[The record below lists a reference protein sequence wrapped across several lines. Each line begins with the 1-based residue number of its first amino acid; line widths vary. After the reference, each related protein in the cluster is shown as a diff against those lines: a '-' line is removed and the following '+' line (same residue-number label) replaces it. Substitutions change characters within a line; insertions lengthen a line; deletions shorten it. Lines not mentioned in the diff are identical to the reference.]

1 MRTSHIALLAPAL
14 GAAIL
19 FVASQFISSLFISSP
34 ARAEDS
40 DRALLATFCASANIK
55 GSTCTRAKS
64 YPSGRACDVK
74 LTKERYAGRFLAAGS
89 ALLVVNYESECEP
102 HATDFG
108 GVALFEQ
115 DGKATRFATR
125 FLRFLPGAQGHDCI
139 VVAKDTQQDALVC
152 TVGHMGQGIL
162 ESAVARMEFAS
173 KPGKGIAITP
183 DFLLR
188 AEDAVSAYGAN
199 VVMCNEGPKY
209 FGLSNLAAG
218 PRRNTVA
225 VDVDY
230 ADDETIRTACGEGF
244 PKSKELYYDLQAGE
258 AFVPEGSERK
268 KRFIIDLMTGKAAP
282 TE

>member
-1 MRTSHIALLAPAL
+1 MKIVQTLHIAVLSRALA
-14 GAAIL
+14 AAIL
-19 FVASQFISSLFISSP
+19 VVASHFISSP
-34 ARAEDS
+34 AHAEDG
-40 DRALLATFCASANIK
+40 DRALLATFCTGANIK

-64 YPSGRACDVK
+64 YPGGRACDVK
-74 LTKERYAGRFLAAGS
+74 LTKERYAGRFLAPDS
-89 ALLVVNYESECEP
+89 TLLVVNYESECEP

-115 DGKATRFATR
+115 NGKATRFVR
-125 FLRFLPGAQGHDCI
+125 FLAGAQGHDCI
-139 VVAKDTQQDALVC
+139 VLSKDEQQDELVC
-152 TVGHMGQGIL
+152 TVGHMGQGIV
-162 ESAVARMEFAS
+162 ESAVARMEFSS
-173 KPGKGIAITP
+173 KPGKRIEITP

-199 VVMCNEGPKY
+199 VVKCNEGPKY

-225 VDVDY
+225 VDIDY
-230 ADDETIRTACGEGF
+230 ADDEIIRTACGAGF

-268 KRFIIDLMTGKAAP
+268 TRFIIDLVTGKAAP
-282 TE
+282 AN

>member
-19 FVASQFISSLFISSP
+19 FVTSQFISSP
-34 ARAEDS
+34 AHAEDS

-64 YPSGRACDVK
+64 YPGGRACDVK
-74 LTKERYAGRFLAAGS
+74 LTKEHYAGRFLAAGS

-139 VVAKDTQQDALVC
+139 VVAKDTQQDVLVC

-173 KPGKGIAITP
+173 KPGKRIEITP

-230 ADDETIRTACGEGF
+230 ADDETIRTACSEGF
-244 PKSKELYYDLQAGE
+244 AKPKELYHDLLPGE

-268 KRFIIDLMTGKAAP
+268 KRFIIDLVTGKAVPAN
-282 TE
+282 

>member
-1 MRTSHIALLAPAL
+1 MRTTHIAFLAPAIC
-14 GAAIL
+14 AAV
-19 FVASQFISSLFISSP
+19 FSISSP
-34 ARAEDS
+34 ARADDS
-40 DRALLATFCASANIK
+40 DRVLLATFCAAGNIK
-55 GSTCTRAKS
+55 GSACTRARS
-64 YPSGRACDVK
+64 YPDGGGRVCDVK

-115 DGKATRFATR
+115 NGKASRFI
-125 FLRFLPGAQGHDCI
+125 RFLPGAQGHDCI
-139 VVAKDTQQDALVC
+139 VVPKDEQQDVLVC

-162 ESAVARMEFAS
+162 ESAVARMEFS
-173 KPGKGIAITP
+173 RESGKRIEIAP

-188 AEDAVSAYGAN
+188 AEDAVSAYGSN
-199 VVMCNEGPKY
+199 VVMCNEGPKN

-244 PKSKELYYDLQAGE
+244 PKPQELYHDLLPGE
-258 AFVPEGSERK
+258 AFVPPANEKK
-268 KRFIIDLMTGKAAP
+268 KRFTIDLVTGKAAP
-282 TE
+282 SD

>member
-1 MRTSHIALLAPAL
+1 MRTSHVAFILAVLAPAL
-14 GAAIL
+14 YTAIP
-19 FVASQFISSLFISSP
+19 FVSSP
-34 ARAEDS
+34 ARAEDG
-40 DRALLATFCASANIK
+40 DRALLATFCAGVNIK

-64 YPSGRACDVK
+64 YPGGRACDVK
-74 LTKERYAGRFLAAGS
+74 LTKERYAGRFLAAGN
-89 ALLVVNYESECEP
+89 ALLVVDYESECEP

-115 DGKATRFATR
+115 DGKATRFM
-125 FLRFLPGAQGHDCI
+125 RFLPGAQGHDCI
-139 VVAKDTQQDALVC
+139 VVPKDAQQDALVC
-152 TVGHMGQGIL
+152 TIGHMGQGIL

-173 KPGKGIAITP
+173 KSGKRIEITP

-230 ADDETIRTACGEGF
+230 ADDEIIRTACGEGF
-244 PKSKELYYDLQAGE
+244 PKPKELYHDLLPGE
-258 AFVPEGSERK
+258 AFVPEGSEK
-268 KRFIIDLMTGKAAP
+268 TKRFIIDLVTGKAAP
-282 TE
+282 AN

>member
-1 MRTSHIALLAPAL
+1 MRTSHVAFILAVLAPAL
-14 GAAIL
+14 YTAIP
-19 FVASQFISSLFISSP
+19 FISSP
-34 ARAEDS
+34 VRAEDG
-40 DRALLATFCASANIK
+40 DRALLATFCAGANIK

-64 YPSGRACDVK
+64 YPGGRACDVK
-74 LTKERYAGRFLAAGS
+74 LTKERYAGRFLAAGN
-89 ALLVVNYESECEP
+89 ALLVVDYESECEP

-115 DGKATRFATR
+115 DGKTTRFM
-125 FLRFLPGAQGHDCI
+125 RFLPGAQGHDCI
-139 VVAKDTQQDALVC
+139 VVPKDAQQDALVC

-173 KPGKGIAITP
+173 KSGKRIEITP

-230 ADDETIRTACGEGF
+230 ADDEIIRTACGEGF
-244 PKSKELYYDLQAGE
+244 PKPKELYHDLLPGE
-258 AFVPEGSERK
+258 AFVPEGSEK
-268 KRFIIDLMTGKAAP
+268 TKRFIIDLVTGKAAP
-282 TE
+282 AN

>member
-1 MRTSHIALLAPAL
+1 MRTSQFAFIPAFILAFLLPAT
-14 GAAIL
+14 
-19 FVASQFISSLFISSP
+19 LFIAIASLCIANF
-34 ARAEDS
+34 ARAEDGS

-55 GSTCTRAKS
+55 GSSCTRAKS
-64 YPSGRACDVK
+64 YPNGGGRACDVK
-74 LTKERYAGRFLAAGS
+74 LTEERYAGRFLAAGH
-89 ALLVVNYESECEP
+89 ALLAVNYESECEP

-115 DGKATRFATR
+115 DGKTTRFIR
-125 FLRFLPGAQGHDCI
+125 FVPGAQGHDCI
-139 VVAKDTQQDALVC
+139 VVPKDEQQDVLVC

-162 ESAVARMEFAS
+162 ESAVARMEFS
-173 KPGKGIAITP
+173 KKSGKRIEIAP

-188 AEDAVSAYGAN
+188 AEDAVSAYGSN

-230 ADDETIRTACGEGF
+230 ADDETIRTACGAGF
-244 PKSKELYYDLQAGE
+244 AKPKELFHDLLPGE
-258 AFVPEGSERK
+258 AFVPEGNEK
-268 KRFIIDLMTGKAAP
+268 KRRFIIDLVTGNAAP
-282 TE
+282 AD

>member
-19 FVASQFISSLFISSP
+19 FVTSQFISSP

-40 DRALLATFCASANIK
+40 DRALLATFCAPANIK

-64 YPSGRACDVK
+64 YPGGRACDVK
-74 LTKERYAGRFLAAGS
+74 LTKERYTGRFIAGN

-115 DGKATRFATR
+115 NGAATRFANR

-139 VVAKDTQQDALVC
+139 VVPRNEQQDALVC
-152 TVGHMGQGIL
+152 SVGHMGQGIL
-162 ESAVARMEFAS
+162 ESAVARMEFA
-173 KPGKGIAITP
+173 KKAGKRIEIAP

-230 ADDETIRTACGEGF
+230 ADDEIIRTACGEGF
-244 PKSKELYYDLQAGE
+244 AKPKELFHDLLPGE
-258 AFVPEGSERK
+258 AFVPEGNEK
-268 KRFIIDLMTGKAAP
+268 KRRFIIDLVSGKAAP
-282 TE
+282 AE